1 MQVDSYMIYMKLIA
15 QHMLS
20 KVPEEEAFVNME
32 I

>member
-20 KVPEEEAFVNME
+20 KVPEEAFVNME